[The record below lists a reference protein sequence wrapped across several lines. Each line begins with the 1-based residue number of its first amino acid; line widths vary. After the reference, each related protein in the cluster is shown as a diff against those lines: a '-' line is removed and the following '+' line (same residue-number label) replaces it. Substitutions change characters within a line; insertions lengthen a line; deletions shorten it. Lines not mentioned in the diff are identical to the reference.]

1 MRCIVEIH
9 DGNRVTKI
17 PLPNRYLLFE
27 QSLQNTTAVYRS
39 TLPFKNVN
47 IYLFKSPNW
56 YLYTKIAFISA
67 LPWSSFLPLN
77 IDHTVLKYQ
86 FCINDR
92 IVFSHLPLY
101 KLQDFTTASITMPA
115 HQLIKT
121 SALSFK
127 NWNCFER
134 ARRISLVHLELVFC
148 ANRNCSIV
156 SFKRLA
162 SRFLYVFLQNN
173 QFRFAAVLINS

>member
-1 MRCIVEIH
+1 MATGLQKFPCPIGIYYL
-9 DGNRVTKI
+9 NSLCKI
-17 PLPNRYLLFE
+17 QLLSIDPHCPLKTY
-27 QSLQNTTAVYRS
+27 
-39 TLPFKNVN
+39 

-56 YLYTKIAFISA
+56 YLYTKIAVISA

-134 ARRISLVHLELVFC
+134 ARRISLVHLEFVFC

-162 SRFLYVFLQNN
+162 SRFLYFFLQNN